1 MAVRLSRRKVASYY
15 ADELI
20 AGRDIVHKLAAY
32 LVDSRRVREIE
43 LIVRDIESALADRGV
58 VVADVAT
65 SRVLTDQAKTVIL
78 SYLKTATGAKTI
90 ELRQSVDSDLLGGV
104 KVAVP
109 GHELD
114 ATIRHRLNLLKA
126 TKV

>member
-1 MAVRLSRRKVASYY
+1 MAVRLSRRKIASYY

-20 AGRDIVHKLAAY
+20 AGRDIVHNLAAY
-32 LVDSRRVREIE
+32 LVDSRRLREIE

-58 VVADVAT
+58 VVADVTT
-65 SRVLTDQAKTVIL
+65 SRALTDQAKTAIQNYIKVTT
-78 SYLKTATGAKTI
+78 SAKTI
-90 ELRQSVDSDLLGGV
+90 ELRQSTDSDLLGGV

-109 GHELD
+109 GRELD

>member
-1 MAVRLSRRKVASYY
+1 MAIRLSRRKIASYY

-20 AGRDIVHKLAAY
+20 AGRDIVRSLAAY
-32 LVDSRRVREIE
+32 LVDSRRLREIE

-58 VVADVAT
+58 VVADVTT
-65 SRVLTDQAKTVIL
+65 SRSLTDQAKTAIQT
-78 SYLKTATGAKTI
+78 YIKATTGAKSI
-90 ELRQSVDSDLLGGV
+90 ELRQLIDDDLIGGV

-109 GHELD
+109 GRELD